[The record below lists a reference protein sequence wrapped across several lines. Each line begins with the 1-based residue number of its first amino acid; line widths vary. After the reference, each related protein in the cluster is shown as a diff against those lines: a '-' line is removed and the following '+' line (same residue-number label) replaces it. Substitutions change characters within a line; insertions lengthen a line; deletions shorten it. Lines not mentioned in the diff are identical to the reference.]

1 MNTQPILY
9 NHPTLLRILSDAI
22 ESKLNLTK
30 TNKENA
36 NPSYLATSP
45 SGEKVKLI
53 AVSTISKTCG
63 TAGIEIFGEN
73 ENYPFFSVE
82 VTHSFKK
89 MAILMNTRSFS
100 SPVNTKLCSVGFQK
114 TILACLEMFEVV
126 REILEG
132 SKDELLTKM
141 VELSDTMTT
150 NDSFY

>member
-9 NHPTLLRILSDAI
+9 NHPMLLRILSDAI
-22 ESKLNLTK
+22 ESELNLTK

-53 AVSTISKTCG
+53 ATSTISKTCG
-63 TAGIEIFGEN
+63 SAGIEIFGEN

-89 MAILMNTRSFS
+89 MAILMSTRSFS
-100 SPVNTKLCSVGFQK
+100 FPVNTKSCPVGFQK
-114 TILACLEMFEVV
+114 TLLACLEMFEVV
-126 REILEG
+126 RESLDG
-132 SKDELLTKM
+132 SKDELFTKM

>member
-1 MNTQPILY
+1 MNIQPILY

-22 ESKLNLTK
+22 ESELNLTK

-45 SGEKVKLI
+45 SGDKVKLI
-53 AVSTISKTCG
+53 ATSTISKTCG

-73 ENYPFFSVE
+73 ETYPFFSVE

-100 SPVNTKLCSVGFQK
+100 FPVNTKSCSVGFQK
-114 TILACLEMFEVV
+114 KIHACIEMLQVTSDILD
-126 REILEG
+126 G
-132 SKDELLTKM
+132 SKNELFTKM
-141 VELSDTMTT
+141 MEISDNITT

>member
-1 MNTQPILY
+1 MNIQPILY

-22 ESKLNLTK
+22 ESELNLTK

-53 AVSTISKTCG
+53 TTSTISKTCG

-73 ENYPFFSVE
+73 ETYPFFSVE

-126 REILEG
+126 REILDG

>member
-22 ESKLNLTK
+22 ESELNLTK

-89 MAILMNTRSFS
+89 MAILMNTRGSSF
-100 SPVNTKLCSVGFQK
+100 PVNTKSCSVGFLK
-114 TILACLEMFEVV
+114 KLHACLEILQVT
-126 REILEG
+126 REIIDS
-132 SKDELLTKM
+132 SKNELFTKM
-141 VELSDTMTT
+141 VEISDNMTT